1 MSTPSTTQ
9 TIFLERESKK
19 KTLEFDAV
27 KIKLASAE
35 EIISWSHGEVTKPE
49 TINYRSQKPERDGL
63 FCQKIFGPVKDWEC
77 ACGKYKGIRYR
88 GIVCDRCGV
97 EVTRSFVRRER
108 MGHVKLAV
116 PVVHIWFLRSVPS
129 KIGALLNLSIKSLEK
144 VVYFANFIITSVNEN
159 LREEALNKLE
169 AELKEKKRGLK
180 GSESLDLLKEYN
192 LVKKEISG
200 LVMSR
205 LLSDEEYKDL
215 SFKYGHIFEAQIGA
229 EAVLNLLNNLD
240 LKEYLKILEK
250 QKRKTA
256 NYAIKKKIIEKIRL
270 AQNFIENKI
279 RPSDMVLQVLP
290 VVPPDLRPLVEL
302 DGGRFA
308 SSDLNDLYR
317 RVINRNNRLKKL
329 FELEAPE
336 VIIRNEKRMLQEATD
351 ALLDNSMRPGKT
363 TTMQAGQ
370 KRPLKSLGDILR
382 GKEGRFRRNLLG
394 KRVDYSGRSVI
405 VVGPNLKLHQCGL
418 PKILALE
425 IFKPF
430 VASLLIKRGV
440 VHNVRSANRKIDDGD
455 EEVWATL
462 EEVVKG
468 SRVLLNRAPTLHR
481 LSVQAFQPIL
491 VDDKTIQVHPLICD
505 AFNADFDGDQ
515 MGVYLPISQKAKEE
529 AKEIIAS
536 TKNLLKP
543 ATGQPVVL
551 PTQDIILGVNNLTS
565 ILHEREKENLRGFSS
580 KEEAINAYELGK
592 ISLQEEVKVK
602 VQDGIYKCSV
612 GRLIF
617 GEIFP
622 LDFYKLDKVVD
633 KRSLNDLVVKYLR
646 AYGEEKT
653 VELLDKLKDVSFE
666 YLTYSGITWSMEEL
680 PPLPEKKEIL
690 KKAERE
696 VEKTNESYEGGL
708 LTERE
713 KYLKNIETWSKS
725 INEVSALVQQKIDPH
740 SSPFLMVNSGAR
752 GSWTQ
757 LNQMIGMKGLVAS
770 PAGKIIELAVRSS
783 YKEGLDVLE
792 YFISTHGT
800 RKGIVDTALRTSS
813 AGYLTRRL
821 VDAAQEVLVTEP
833 DCRVEKG
840 IMLTEEENKILRLS
854 WRDRIFG
861 RTALADIKNPKT
873 GKVIVKK
880 GEIVDYEKLEEIEK
894 VNPPKIYL
902 RSVLRCKAKQGV
914 CSKCYGYDLG
924 FSKPIKEGVAVGI
937 VAAQSIGEPGTQLT
951 LRTFHIGGAAGKD
964 ITQGL
969 PRAEEIFELRPPKV
983 KALMALH
990 KGKAS
995 IESVSGVAGKGQ
1007 KIIKIKYQGQQK
1019 EKHILDPEIDWQ
1031 VEVKEG
1037 DLVREKTILAESEKK
1052 KIFSQHKGKISFEEG
1067 VLEVIY
1073 EEAGVEEYIVPKTE
1087 SIYVK
1092 EGEEVEY
1099 GQQLT
1104 SGSLDL
1110 RELYE
1115 LRGREA
1121 VEKYMLAELQNVY
1134 YSQGVKLDSRHF
1146 EVIIRQMFS
1155 RFLITDSG
1163 ETNLS
1168 AGMIISRE
1176 YKRVCDELAR
1186 GQGKKPSEGKELFLG
1201 ITKAALS
1208 CDSWLSAASFQETS
1222 RILINAAIGGTVDY
1236 LYGLKENVI
1245 IGKLIPAGTGFK
1257 KAKK

>member
-1 MSTPSTTQ
+1 
-9 TIFLERESKK
+9 
-19 KTLEFDAV
+19 
-27 KIKLASAE
+27 
-35 EIISWSHGEVTKPE
+35 
-49 TINYRSQKPERDGL
+49 
-63 FCQKIFGPVKDWEC
+63 
-77 ACGKYKGIRYR
+77 
-88 GIVCDRCGV
+88 
-97 EVTRSFVRRER
+97 
-108 MGHVKLAV
+108 
-116 PVVHIWFLRSVPS
+116 
-129 KIGALLNLSIKSLEK
+129 
-144 VVYFANFIITSVNEN
+144 
-159 LREEALNKLE
+159 
-169 AELKEKKRGLK
+169 
-180 GSESLDLLKEYN
+180 
-192 LVKKEISG
+192 
-200 LVMSR
+200 
-205 LLSDEEYKDL
+205 
-215 SFKYGHIFEAQIGA
+215 
-229 EAVLNLLNNLD
+229 
-240 LKEYLKILEK
+240 
-250 QKRKTA
+250 
-256 NYAIKKKIIEKIRL
+256 
-270 AQNFIENKI
+270 
-279 RPSDMVLQVLP
+279 MVLQVLP

-565 ILHEREKENLRGFSS
+565 IPHEREKENLRGFSS

-951 LRTFHIGGAAGKD
+951 LRTFHIGGVAGKD

-1067 VLEVIY
+1067 VLQVIY

-1104 SGSLDL
+1104 SGFLDL

-1257 KAKK
+1257 KNKK